1 MLKNGAKAK
10 EMEWTGA
17 DEAFEG
23 RTNVT
28 KKELVDYLTDNQNL
42 LFTDRTTAKGV
53 MRGDTSG
60 RRPVKPERHML
71 MAVSTMKSDIWKIVS
86 IVAGNTA
93 LSLKAL
99 LIL

>member
-28 KKELVDYLTDNQNL
+28 KQELVDYLTDNQNL
-42 LFTDRTTAKGV
+42 LLD
-53 MRGDTSG
+53 
-60 RRPVKPERHML
+60 
-71 MAVSTMKSDIWKIVS
+71 
-86 IVAGNTA
+86 
-93 LSLKAL
+93 
-99 LIL
+99 

>member
-23 RTNVT
+23 RTDVT

-42 LFTDRTTAKGV
+42 LLKIGQ
-53 MRGDTSG
+53 
-60 RRPVKPERHML
+60 RR
-71 MAVSTMKSDIWKIVS
+71 
-86 IVAGNTA
+86 
-93 LSLKAL
+93 KAL
-99 LIL
+99 